1 MSNLT
6 STLTL
11 QLKDDGLQAKAN
23 ADAEALKKLGASGA
37 DLKKLGEAGAAALKQ
52 LDALAGKGARIDAF
66 KANSKALKEQGAAM
80 RRARATAAKE
90 SAALSRAQLTSDAKA
105 IKAAERAHAAAM
117 KRQAAMQEAFIE
129 RGRAVRAAR
138 NELLQSGVGR
148 AGRGL
153 ALGAAEKALATETEA
168 ANAQLRQQIALLGRV
183 AGAEHKAASAAK
195 THALAEKMATADS
208 RRQAI
213 EAANRRL
220 KSGMGRYGAAAAAG
234 AEAGAAAHASRRRRG
249 GHSEEDQRDHYI
261 RHHGIVGYT
270 AAGAAG
276 YASAHGVVGGIE
288 RAVHAGANYQHEI
301 VALKNAGR
309 TDHELE
315 EIHAA
320 SKATSAALPTASYEE
335 NLKVVNETT
344 SAFGSLEHAME
355 HLTFM
360 QKAAS
365 VVHASAGDKVQDDA
379 GEMGNKMARFAEERG
394 TAGNGEVFER
404 EGEKLVRAMVFTRGN
419 FNPTQMLNFAQ
430 QAKSS
435 LQGYNERFL
444 TGIMPS
450 IVGTM
455 GGDRAGTAA
464 NAFNGVI
471 DGKVNDKKQAE
482 EWLRLGL
489 LDKSQ
494 AIMKAGHAMGWRT
507 GAIKDTALAHA
518 DPLQWME
525 DVVLPALRE
534 KGGRDGKGIDV
545 DDKEALKQ
553 ALATLFR
560 NQNAN
565 FFANE
570 LSQKNMRSRLHKD
583 EGLMTQVGS
592 MDDIYK
598 RNLASD
604 PKVALTG
611 LKAALENLMT
621 TTTGPGMPFAAKNIT
636 GLATA
641 IQAVSNAAS
650 DHPALATAAGTSVA
664 AAGLAGAG
672 ALSYGIA
679 NGFGLGASAVALDG
693 SAAALT
699 AAATALGGG
708 AAAGAAANGGAAAAA
723 AAAGAGGKASRWGR
737 AGRFVKGA
745 AGIAGVGILAEAAQQ
760 YGVLQAPDGSDG
772 FGRMVVEALDGG
784 LADRIYGESSS
795 VGRGR
800 RANAA
805 GRRMA
810 GIRGSSLPT
819 EVGSGRLG
827 FGIGGPQG
835 ALDAVPLGSGGGG
848 PQSGFGASPV
858 DAGAISEAQRALA
871 AYRAEL
877 ASLKTDMS
885 ATAGLDLPGL
895 GEGMER
901 RKTELEGLISGME
914 SKLQSLGAVTV
925 APKVDAGSIQSAT
938 QAAQNLLSVLQS
950 IPGAAS
956 TAVSAASGAAGA
968 VGNLRARAS
977 ARASFSDGV
986 TPGAG
991 AQ

>member
-11 QLKDDGLQAKAN
+11 QLKDDGLQAKAR

-66 KANSKALKEQGAAM
+66 KAGSRALKEQGNAL
-80 RRARATAAKE
+80 RQARATVTKE
-90 SAALSRAQLTSDAKA
+90 SAALARAQAAGDAKA
-105 IKAAERAHAAAM
+105 IRAAEKAHTAAM
-117 KRQAAMQEAFIE
+117 RRQAAQQEAFID

-138 NELLQSGVGR
+138 NELLNSGVGR

-153 ALGAAEKALATETEA
+153 ALGAAEKQLAGETEA
-168 ANAQLRQQIALLGRV
+168 ANAALREQIALLGRV
-183 AGAEHKAASAAK
+183 SSAEHKAASAAK
-195 THALAEKMATADS
+195 THAMAERMATADS

-213 EAANRRL
+213 AQAERRL
-220 KSGMGRYGAAAAAG
+220 RDGMGRSGGMGAAAAAG
-234 AEAGAAAHASRRRRG
+234 GEAGALAHASRRGRG
-249 GHSEEDQRDHYI
+249 GHSEEEKREHYV

-288 RAVHAGANYQHEI
+288 KAVHAGANYQHEL
-301 VALKNAGR
+301 VALQNAGR

-365 VVHASAGDKVQDDA
+365 VVHAAAGDKVQDDA

-394 TAGNGEVFER
+394 TAGDGHVFER

-419 FNPTQMLNFAQ
+419 FNPTEMLNFAQ

-464 NAFNGVI
+464 NSFNGVI
-471 DGKVNDKKQAE
+471 DGKVNDMKQAE
-482 EWLRLGL
+482 EWKRLGL
-489 LDKSQ
+489 LDTSM
-494 AIMKAGHAMGWRT
+494 AIMKKGHAVGWRT
-507 GAIKDTALAHA
+507 GAIKDTAGAHA

-525 DVVLPALRE
+525 DVVLPALRT
-534 KGGRDGKGIDV
+534 KGGKDGKGIDT
-545 DDKEALKQ
+545 DNQEQLKQ
-553 ALATLFR
+553 ALATMFR
-560 NQNAN
+560 NQTAN

-570 LSQKNMRSRLHKD
+570 LAQLKMRQRLHKD
-583 EGLMTQVGS
+583 EALMTGVGS

-598 RNLASD
+598 RNLAAD
-604 PKVALTG
+604 PKVAFTG
-611 LKAALENLMT
+611 LKAAIENLLST
-621 TTTGPGMPFAAKNIT
+621 ATGPGMPFAAKNIT
-636 GLATA
+636 GLSTA
-641 IQAVSNAAS
+641 IQAISNAAS
-650 DHPALATAAGTSVA
+650 DHPAVAMAAGGAAA

-672 ALSYGIA
+672 ALSYGIM

-693 SAAALT
+693 AAAALT
-699 AAATALGGG
+699 SAAVAQGGTA
-708 AAAGAAANGGAAAAA
+708 AGGAAAAA
-723 AAAGAGGKASRWGR
+723 AGAAGGVAKAGSKAGK
-737 AGRFVKGA
+737 FVKGA
-745 AGIAGVGILAEAAQQ
+745 AGLTAVGVLAELAQQ
-760 YGVLQAPDGSDG
+760 QNVLQAPDASDG
-772 FGRMVVEALDGG
+772 LVRAAVEALDPV
-784 LADRIYGESSS
+784 LATVMFGESST
-795 VGRGR
+795 VGRQR
-800 RANAA
+800 RAALA

-819 EVGSGRLG
+819 EVGTARLG
-827 FGIGGPQG
+827 FGLNGPQG
-835 ALDAVPLGSGGGG
+835 SLDAVPLGTGAGG
-848 PQSGFGASPV
+848 PSSGFGASPV
-858 DAGAISEAQRALA
+858 DAGQIRDAQTALA
-871 AYRAEL
+871 GYRAEL

-901 RKTELEGLISGME
+901 RKTELEGLISDIEGR
-914 SKLQSLGAVTV
+914 LHALGAVTI
-925 APKVDAGSIQSAT
+925 AP
-938 QAAQNLLSVLQS
+938 QADTSGLQS
-950 IPGAAS
+950 IV
-956 TAVSAASGAAGA
+956 VSAQAAAAALREVISLSGQANGA
-968 VGNLRARAS
+968 IARVNANGGLLRGARADLS
-977 ARASFSDGV
+977 RSMSDGY
-986 TPGAG
+986 TPGG
-991 AQ
+991 GGRSE